1 MCIKLKAL
9 KLKALNWRLSVS
21 LIRQIR
27 ILQYYMYNINEF
39 LITMSFKELNK
50 YAVKKENKQDYNKKF
65 MNLIDK
71 DGELYMYTVYK
82 YNE

>member
-1 MCIKLKAL
+1 MCI

-27 ILQYYMYNINEF
+27 ILQYYMHNINES

-50 YAVKKENKQDYNKKF
+50 YALKKENKQDYNKKC

-71 DGELYMYTVYK
+71 GGELYMYTVYK